1 MFGDMMANM
10 EEQQKAMKEKLSQIQ
25 LNAESGDGAVKV
37 TVNANREVV
46 NISINPQI
54 VEEGDM
60 EQVEDL
66 LLVALN
72 RALTLAA
79 EAEAEESQKLIQNM
93 LPPGLGNL
101 GGMFQ

>member
-1 MFGDMMANM
+1 MANM